1 MKKIDDFNLL
11 KEFLDEKVDKFN
23 RVEFIENDPIQ
34 IPHKFSKKE
43 DVEISGFLTAT
54 ISWGNRKSI
63 LNNSYKL
70 IEMMENSPYDYVMN
84 CSQVELNNLNFVH
97 RTFNSDDLRT
107 FILCLRNIYNEY
119 GGLEKVFLSHSHSNS
134 MQFSI
139 SEFKR
144 IFFSI
149 DHLERSKKHISDPLS
164 GSSAKRLNMML
175 RWFVRN
181 DNRGV
186 DLGIWKGSIKAS
198 QLSLPLDVH
207 TGNIARKLGIL
218 KRNQNDAK
226 AVNEIDSIL
235 RIFDPI
241 DPIKYDFALF
251 GLGAIEKF

>member
-1 MKKIDDFNLL
+1 MKKNDDFTLL

-43 DVEISGFLTAT
+43 DIEISGFLTAT

-63 LNNSYKL
+63 LNNSHKL
-70 IEMMENSPYDYVMN
+70 IDLMGKCPYDYVIN
-84 CSQVELNNLNFVH
+84 CSQLELNNLNLVH
-97 RTFNSDDLRT
+97 RTFNSVDLKT

-119 GGLEKVFLSHSHSNS
+119 GGLEKVFSSHNHSNS
-134 MQFSI
+134 MQFAI

-149 DHLERSKKHISDPLS
+149 DHLRRSEKHISDPLN

-175 RWFVRN
+175 RWFVRY
-181 DNRGV
+181 DNKGV
-186 DLGIWKGSIKAS
+186 DLGIWKESIKPS

-226 AVNEIDSIL
+226 AVNEIDAIL
-235 RIFDPI
+235 RNFDPI
-241 DPIKYDFALF
+241 DPVKYDFALF